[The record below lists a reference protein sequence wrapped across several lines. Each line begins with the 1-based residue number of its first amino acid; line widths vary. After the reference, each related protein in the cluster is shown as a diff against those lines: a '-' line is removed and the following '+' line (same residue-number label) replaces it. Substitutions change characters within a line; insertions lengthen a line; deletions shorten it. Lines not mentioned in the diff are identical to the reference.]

1 MHSLYFVP
9 MYLFANAER
18 GVCLVGSLLLPC
30 DIRHSLIWRISRSTV
45 ALDLHP
51 ELVIRR
57 TRYV

>member
-1 MHSLYFVP
+1 

-51 ELVIRR
+51 ELVIRG